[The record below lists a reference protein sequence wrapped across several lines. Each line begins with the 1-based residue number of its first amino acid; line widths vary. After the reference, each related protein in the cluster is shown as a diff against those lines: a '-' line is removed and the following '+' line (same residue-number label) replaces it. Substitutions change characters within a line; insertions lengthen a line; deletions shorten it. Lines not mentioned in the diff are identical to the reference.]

1 MRPFRFCQAKDTSPM
16 QIHRAPLV
24 LFIMSVFALAACGSG
39 QQEGPS
45 SASGSAQTSSAP
57 GSAQTGATPSAA
69 SGGQFHAEMSLV
81 GQPSISADGKS
92 VEVVVAVTNTGTTA
106 FGPETGSHGVTLGAH
121 SIDSDGAI
129 VSQDLARGQ
138 LPQIAPGA
146 SQQATIQLP
155 VAGVL
160 GHRAELLPVE
170 EGVAWFDAWGTKP
183 LIVGP
188 FEACSNSSVGL
199 VCDASGKPLPVATKD
214 H

>member
-1 MRPFRFCQAKDTSPM
+1 M
-16 QIHRAPLV
+16 QIHRTLLALSI
-24 LFIMSVFALAACGSG
+24 LSVFALAACGPG
-39 QQEGPS
+39 QQEAPS
-45 SASGSAQTSSAP
+45 STPG
-57 GSAQTGATPSAA
+57 GSAQTGATSSPA
-69 SGGQFHAEMSLV
+69 SSDQYHAEMALV
-81 GQPSISADGKS
+81 GQPSVTADGKD
-92 VEVVVAVTNTGTTA
+92 VEVTVTVTNSGTTA
-106 FGPETGSHGVTLGAH
+106 FGPATGSHGVTLGAH

-146 SQQATIQLP
+146 TQQATIQLP

-188 FEACSNSSVGL
+188 FQACSNGSAGA
-199 VCDASGKPLPVATKD
+199 VCDAAGKPLPVATKD